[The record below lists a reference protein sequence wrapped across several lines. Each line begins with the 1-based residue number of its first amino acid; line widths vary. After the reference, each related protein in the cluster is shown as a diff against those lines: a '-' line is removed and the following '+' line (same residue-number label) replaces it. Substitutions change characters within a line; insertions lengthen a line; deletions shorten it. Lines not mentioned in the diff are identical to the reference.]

1 MDDFREIYKYFEL
14 SDFFSITTG
23 KWEFENTDYKKELSR
38 PTHRTATD
46 KDFED
51 LYLREIEK
59 RKILPDSVESFRN
72 VLKDE
77 IQELI
82 LFEKKKE
89 KERKNYN
96 IIALA
101 ENFVKWLEDSEN
113 FTYKIDLPDDV
124 VTAVAILRRLGVIEF
139 IRKNNPKTDNFN
151 IAKILRKIINKESRV
166 ETIAQYLTLDY
177 EKTANP
183 FRDSQRISKIDHKLK
198 ELKISFFLDDNIQ
211 DQPK

>member
-1 MDDFREIYKYFEL
+1 MDDFREINKYIEL
-14 SDFFSITTG
+14 GEFFLITSG
-23 KWEFENTDYKKELSR
+23 KWEFEDTNYKKLLSGA
-38 PTHRTATD
+38 TYRTATD

-59 RKILPDSVESFRN
+59 RKILPESVESFRN

-101 ENFVKWLEDSEN
+101 ENFVKWLDDSEN
-113 FTYKIDLPDDV
+113 FTYKIDLPDDM
-124 VTAVAILRRLGVIEF
+124 VTAIAILRRLGVIDF
-139 IRKNNPKTDNFN
+139 IRKNNPKANTFN
-151 IAKILRKIINKESRV
+151 IAKILRKIINTKTSPF
-166 ETIAQYLTLDY
+166 TIAQYLTLDY
-177 EKTANP
+177 EIKTNP
-183 FRDSQRISKIDHKLK
+183 FRDKKRISEIDQ
-198 ELKISFFLDDNIQ
+198 ELKKLNISHFLDDNIQ

>member
-1 MDDFREIYKYFEL
+1 MEDFREINKYIEL
-14 SDFFSITTG
+14 GEFFTITSG
-23 KWEFENTDYKKELSR
+23 KWEFEDTDYQKYLSR

-101 ENFVKWLEDSEN
+101 ENFVKWLDDSEN
-113 FTYKIDLPDDV
+113 FNYNIDVPDKV
-124 VTAVAILRRLGVIEF
+124 VNAIAILRRLGVIEF
-139 IRKNNPKTDNFN
+139 IRKNNPKADNFN
-151 IAKILRKIINKESRV
+151 IAIILRKIINKEV
-166 ETIAQYLTLDY
+166 TPNTISQYLTLDY
-177 EKTANP
+177 EDTKNP
-183 FRDSQRISKIDHKLK
+183 FRDSQRISKIDQELK
-198 ELKISFFLDDNIQ
+198 KLKISFFLDDNIQ

>member
-1 MDDFREIYKYFEL
+1 MDDFREINKYIEL
-14 SDFFSITTG
+14 SDFFSITSG
-23 KWEFENTDYKKELSR
+23 KWEFEDTDYQKYLSR

-72 VLKDE
+72 VLKYE
-77 IQELI
+77 IEELI

-89 KERKNYN
+89 KESKNYN

-101 ENFVKWLEDSEN
+101 ENFVKWLDDSEN
-113 FTYKIDLPDDV
+113 FTYKIDLPDNV
-124 VTAVAILRRLGVIEF
+124 ITSITILRRLGVIDF
-139 IRKNNPKTDNFN
+139 IRENNPKANTFN
-151 IAKILRKIINKESRV
+151 IAKIIRKIINKEV
-166 ETIAQYLTLDY
+166 TPYTIAQYLTLDY
-177 EKTANP
+177 EVTANP
-183 FRDSQRISKIDHKLK
+183 FRDSQRISEVDQ
-198 ELKISFFLDDNIQ
+198 ELKKLNISHFLDDNIQ

>member
-1 MDDFREIYKYFEL
+1 MEDFREINKYIEL
-14 SDFFSITTG
+14 SDFFSITSG
-23 KWEFENTDYKKELSR
+23 KWEFADTDYQKLLSR
-38 PTHRTATD
+38 PTHRTATE

-51 LYLREIEK
+51 SYLREIEK

-113 FTYKIDLPDDV
+113 FTYKIDLPNDM
-124 VTAVAILRRLGVIEF
+124 VTAIAILRRLGVIDF
-139 IRKNNPKTDNFN
+139 IRKNNPKANSFN
-151 IAKILRKIINKESRV
+151 IAKILRKIINTKATPF
-166 ETIAQYLTLDY
+166 TIAQYLTLDY
-177 EKTANP
+177 ENTKNP
-183 FRDSQRISKIDHKLK
+183 FRDSQRISEVDQ
-198 ELKISFFLDDNIQ
+198 ELKKLNISHFLDDNIQ